1 MSSIKYVGM
10 TVANLEQSVKF
21 YTEVL
26 SFQKITET
34 EVWGEDWE
42 KLQGVFGLRM
52 QVVQMQLGDEIISL
66 MQYLTPEGRPIP
78 IDSRSNDRTFQ
89 HVAIVVS
96 DMDKAYEQIRKHKV
110 RHSSTSPRQLPEW
123 NKKLGGVKAFY
134 FKDPDGHNLEL
145 IQFPPDKADQK
156 WLQTTDKLFMGIDHS
171 AVVVKD
177 AEASF
182 PLYRDRLNLE
192 LMLQAQNYGTE
203 YEHISCIFGAR
214 VQVNSMKPDSGIGF
228 ELLEYI
234 TPTTG
239 RDMPIDSQAN
249 DLWHYQTVIAV
260 SDLETM
266 AKQLRSAPCS
276 FISPG
281 IIEMSANELGYK
293 KALSIRDLDGHVLH
307 LIEEYSRSK

>member
-1 MSSIKYVGM
+1 MSNIKYVGM
-10 TVANLEQSVKF
+10 TVANLEQSEKF

-26 SFQKITET
+26 SCQKIAET

-52 QVVQMQLGDEIISL
+52 RVVMMQLGDEVISL
-66 MQYLTPEGRPIP
+66 MEYLTPQGRPIP
-78 IDSRSNDRTFQ
+78 VDSRSNDRIFQ
-89 HVAIVVS
+89 HLAIVVT
-96 DMDKAYEQIRKHKV
+96 DMDRAYEHLRQHKV
-110 RHSSTSPRQLPEW
+110 KHSSTNPRQLPEW

-145 IQFPPDKADQK
+145 IQFPPDKADDK
-156 WLQTTDKLFMGIDHS
+156 WLQETDRLFMGIDHS

-182 PLYRDRLNLE
+182 ALYRDRLNLK

-214 VQVNSMKPDSGIGF
+214 VQVNSMQPALGIGF

-234 TPTTG
+234 SPTTG
-239 RDMPIDSQAN
+239 KDMPVDTQAN

-260 SDLETM
+260 DDLETM
-266 AKQLRSAPCS
+266 AQQLRSTPCS

-281 IIEMSANELGYK
+281 IIEMLANKRGYT

-307 LIEEYSRSK
+307 LIQE